1 MSYGCPWYISF
12 FSRNYFHYN
21 SSITHKIAE
30 CRLSINQTFFWLNK
44 KASISKKNIVSISLL
59 YFVYCCFC
67 CCCLFVRMSQL
78 WYMVVVVSWL
88 FPGVKQWLP
97 WLDLVLFPLGEGR
110 GSQEMENMEGLRDLR
125 SWIQICYKNYANQ
138 YKHLLLPS
146 SLLHPCTHTQGIFG
160 PLACVSTKHRL
171 ARSMWPHHTKTGQS

>member
-12 FSRNYFHYN
+12 FSRNYFLYN

-67 CCCLFVRMSQL
+67 WCCLFVRMSQL

-125 SWIQICYKNYANQ
+125 WGLGYRSVMKTTHTSTNIYW
-138 YKHLLLPS
+138 LPS
-146 SLLHPCTHTQGIFG
+146 SLLYPCTHTQGIFG
-160 PLACVSTKHRL
+160 P
-171 ARSMWPHHTKTGQS
+171 SMCNHKT

>member
-1 MSYGCPWYISF
+1 M
-12 FSRNYFHYN
+12 
-21 SSITHKIAE
+21 ITLAGPCI
-30 CRLSINQTFFWLNK
+30 IP
-44 KASISKKNIVSISLL
+44 
-59 YFVYCCFC
+59 
-67 CCCLFVRMSQL
+67 
-78 WYMVVVVSWL
+78 
-88 FPGVKQWLP
+88 PG
-97 WLDLVLFPLGEGR
+97 GGG

-171 ARSMWPHHTKTGQS
+171 ARSM